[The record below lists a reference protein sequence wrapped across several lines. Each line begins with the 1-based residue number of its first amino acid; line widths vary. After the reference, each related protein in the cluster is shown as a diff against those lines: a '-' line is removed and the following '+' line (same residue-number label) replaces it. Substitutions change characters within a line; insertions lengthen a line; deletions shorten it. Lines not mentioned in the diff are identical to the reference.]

1 MDKPIHIALR
11 YNPDGNVSLLN
22 FKPDLAKTTIQ
33 QHTDLVKENKYV
45 WWGKYG
51 NEGFGEEKLNQL
63 NKQLSL
69 GVSTYVYLF
78 ELGSPVCYRAEILQ
92 LTQNINEV
100 EIEKMPE
107 YYRDVA
113 EELCELFL
121 KLTKFQE
128 LDRVETIT
136 TLILASNPDNL
147 GSFHKALRGQ
157 SSRFYVHEG
166 EQSLKEVFEYA
177 NTYKKSSKP
186 KTRTQ
191 LVESLVTDREL
202 VMWIKGLYDN
212 QCQICSTI
220 LSVPKGRYSEAAHIK
235 AKKDGGLDD
244 QGNILCLCANC
255 HSKFDLGGI
264 YINNDLEVFD
274 FNNNYLNKLK
284 ITEGH
289 TIDKENLMFHKN
301 KFFPTKIN

>member
-1 MDKPIHIALR
+1 M
-11 YNPDGNVSLLN
+11 
-22 FKPDLAKTTIQ
+22 
-33 QHTDLVKENKYV
+33 

-100 EIEKMPE
+100 EIEKIPE

-136 TLILASNPDNL
+136 TLTLASNPDNL

-191 LVESLVTDREL
+191 RGGHGPNMLPRHQSPERDERDNYGFRGRGRQDYNRGGADRGRGARGRGRGGGGRRERERSPEERDA
-202 VMWIKGLYDN
+202 KPKY
-212 QCQICSTI
+212 QIMNRSDKKKRNEEKEED
-220 LSVPKGRYSEAAHIK
+220 PWDYK
-235 AKKDGGLDD
+235 A
-244 QGNILCLCANC
+244 
-255 HSKFDLGGI
+255 
-264 YINNDLEVFD
+264 
-274 FNNNYLNKLK
+274 
-284 ITEGH
+284 EGAGQ
-289 TIDKENLMFHKN
+289 DV
-301 KFFPTKIN
+301 